1 MFVAHSFY
9 QPHAGAFGDVLALL
23 PETQG
28 LGSPDESVPDKAP
41 GTDGGGAD
49 DSLEDG
55 ALKER
60 EYMRERLRAEL
71 GRDPTEE
78 ELNDWLRRH
87 TEGY

>member
-1 MFVAHSFY
+1 MGHNFDQSNAEAFV
-9 QPHAGAFGDVLALL
+9 GVLAML
-23 PETQG
+23 PEAEG
-28 LGSPDESVPDKAP
+28 LGSPDEAP
-41 GTDGGGAD
+41 GTDDDGGAD
-49 DSLEDG
+49 ESLEDG

-71 GRDPTEE
+71 KREPTEE

>member
-1 MFVAHSFY
+1 MFVGYSFH
-9 QPHAGAFGDVLALL
+9 QPNAGAFGGVLAML
-23 PETQG
+23 PEAEG
-28 LGSPDESVPDKAP
+28 LGSPDDAP

-60 EYMRERLRAEL
+60 EYMRARLRAEL

>member
-1 MFVAHSFY
+1 MFVEHRFH
-9 QPHAGAFGDVLALL
+9 QPHAGAFGDVLSLL
-23 PETQG
+23 PEAEG
-28 LGSPDESVPDKAP
+28 LASPDEAP

-60 EYMRERLRAEL
+60 EFMRERLRAEL
-71 GRDPTEE
+71 KRDPTEE